1 MNMTK
6 KTSKLTLMAM
16 LCALAFVAVVA
27 IRIPLIPILP
37 FLEYEPKDV
46 IILTGGFLF
55 GPMSAALISV
65 IVAFVEMFTISSTGI
80 IGLIMN
86 ILSTVAFVCPAAY
99 LYKCRH
105 SLWGAFWG
113 MVLGTFLMTLVMVL
127 WNYLITPIYMGYPRE
142 AVVKLL
148 LPAFIPFNLLKGGI
162 NTALTLLIYKPLV
175 TTLRRSNLM
184 ISDSTAAIDAPK
196 HRIFNLGMTLTAAVI
211 LITCILAVLVMK
223 GII

>member
-16 LCALAFVAVVA
+16 LCALAFVSVVA
-27 IRIPLIPILP
+27 IRIPLIPIVP

-65 IVAFVEMFTISSTGI
+65 IVSFIEMFTISSTGI

-99 LYKCRH
+99 FYKKHH
-105 SLWGAFWG
+105 SMVGALTG
-113 MVLGTFLMTLVMVL
+113 MIAGTLLMTLIMVL

-142 AVVKLL
+142 AVAELL
-148 LPAFIPFNLLKGGI
+148 LPAFVPFNLLKGGI
-162 NTALTLLIYKPLV
+162 NTGLTLLIYKPLV
-175 TTLRRSNLM
+175 TTLRKSNLLVFA
-184 ISDSTAAIDAPK
+184 STDVQK
-196 HRIFNLGMTLTAAVI
+196 KRKFNLGMTLTAAVI
-211 LITCILAVLVMK
+211 LITCIMVILVMQ
-223 GII
+223 GVM

>member
-6 KTSKLTLMAM
+6 QTSKLTLMAM

-27 IRIPLIPILP
+27 IRIPLIPMLP

-46 IILTGGFLF
+46 IIITGGFLF
-55 GPMSAALISV
+55 GPMSSALISV
-65 IVAFVEMFTISSTGI
+65 IVSFVEMFTISSTGI

-86 ILSTVAFVCPAAY
+86 VLSTVAFVCPAAY
-99 LYKCRH
+99 FYKKHH
-105 SLWGAFWG
+105 SLLGAFLG
-113 MVLGTFLMTLVMVL
+113 MVAGTLLMTLVMVL
-127 WNYLITPIYMGYPRE
+127 WNYLITPIYMGYPRD

-148 LPAFIPFNLLKGGI
+148 LPAFVPFNLLKGGI

-175 TTLRRSNLM
+175 NTLRKSNLM
-184 ISDSTAAIDAPK
+184 IPTSTDAPK
-196 HRIFNLGMTLTAAVI
+196 KQSFNLGMTLAAGII

>member
-27 IRIPLIPILP
+27 IRIPLIPMLP
-37 FLEYEPKDV
+37 FLEYEPKDI

-65 IVAFVEMFTISSTGI
+65 IVSFVEMFTISSTGI

-99 LYKCRH
+99 LYKKRH
-105 SLWGAFWG
+105 SMWGAFFG
-113 MVLGTFLMTLVMVL
+113 MVAGTLLMTLVMVL

-142 AVVKLL
+142 AVAKLL

-175 TTLRRSNLM
+175 TTLRRSNL
-184 ISDSTAAIDAPK
+184 IIPASTASIDASK
-196 HRIFNLGMTLTAAVI
+196 KRNYNFGMTLTAAVI
-211 LITCILAVLVMK
+211 LITCVLAVLAMK
-223 GII
+223 GAI

>member
-6 KTSKLTLMAM
+6 NTSKLTLMAM

-27 IRIPLIPILP
+27 IRIPLIPMLP
-37 FLEYEPKDV
+37 FLEYEPKDI

-65 IVAFVEMFTISSTGI
+65 IVSFIEMFTISSTGI

-86 ILSTVAFVCPAAY
+86 VLSTVAFVCPAAY
-99 LYKCRH
+99 LYKKQH
-105 SLWGAFWG
+105 SLLGAFLG
-113 MVLGTFLMTLVMVL
+113 MVAGTLLMTLVMVL

-142 AVVKLL
+142 AVVKLI
-148 LPAFIPFNLLKGGI
+148 LPAFVPFNLLKGGI

-175 TTLRRSNLM
+175 TTLRKSNLM
-184 ISDSTAAIDAPK
+184 IPATTVAPNK
-196 HRIFNLGMTLTAAVI
+196 RNFNFGMTLTAAVI

-223 GII
+223 GMI

>member
-6 KTSKLTLMAM
+6 NTSKLTLMAM

-27 IRIPLIPILP
+27 IRIPLIPMMP
-37 FLEYEPKDV
+37 FLEYQPKDV

-55 GPMSAALISV
+55 GPMPAALISV
-65 IVAFVEMFTISSTGI
+65 IVCFIEMFTISSTGI

-86 ILSTVAFVCPAAY
+86 ILSSVAFVCPAAY
-99 LYKCRH
+99 FYKKYH
-105 SLWGAFWG
+105 SLLGAFLG
-113 MVLGTFLMTLVMVL
+113 MVAGILLMTLIMVL

-148 LPAFIPFNLLKGGI
+148 VPAIIPFNLLKGGI

-175 TTLRRSNLM
+175 TTLRKSGLFVATSTEVSKNQTFHLGL
-184 ISDSTAAIDAPK
+184 ILTAAI
-196 HRIFNLGMTLTAAVI
+196 L
-211 LITCILAVLVMK
+211 LITCMLVILAMK

>member
-1 MNMTK
+1 
-6 KTSKLTLMAM
+6 MAM

-27 IRIPLIPILP
+27 IRIPIIPMLP
-37 FLEYEPKDV
+37 FLQYEPKDI

-65 IVAFVEMFTISSTGI
+65 IVSFIEMFTISGTGI

-99 LYKCRH
+99 LYKKQH
-105 SLWGAFWG
+105 SLWGAFLG
-113 MVLGTFLMTLVMVL
+113 MVAGTLLMTLVMVL

-148 LPAFIPFNLLKGGI
+148 LPAFVPFNLLKGGI
-162 NTALTLLIYKPLV
+162 NTALTLLIYKPFV
-175 TTLRRSNLM
+175 TTLRKSNLM
-184 ISDSTAAIDAPK
+184 IPASVDSADSLQK
-196 HRIFNLGMTLTAAVI
+196 RNFNLGMPLIAAFI
-211 LITCILAVLVMK
+211 LITCILAVMAMK

>member
-6 KTSKLTLMAM
+6 QTSKLTLMAM
-16 LCALAFVAVVA
+16 LSALAFVAVVT
-27 IRIPLIPILP
+27 IRIPLIPMLP

-65 IVAFVEMFTISSTGI
+65 IVSFVEMFTISNTGP

-86 ILSTVAFVCPAAY
+86 VLSTVAFVCPAAY
-99 LYKCRH
+99 LYKKRH
-105 SLWGAFWG
+105 SLLGAFLG
-113 MVLGTFLMTLVMVL
+113 MVAGTLLMTLVMVL
-127 WNYLITPIYMGYPRE
+127 WNYLITPIYMGYPRDY
-142 AVVKLL
+142 VVKLL
-148 LPAFIPFNLLKGGI
+148 LPAFVPFNLLKGGI

-175 TTLRRSNLM
+175 TTLRKSNLM
-184 ISDSTAAIDAPK
+184 VPASTDAPK
-196 HRIFNLGMTLTAAVI
+196 KRTFNLGMTLAAGII
-211 LITCILAVLVMK
+211 LITCVLAVLVMK

>member
-16 LCALAFVAVVA
+16 LCALAFVSVVA
-27 IRIPLIPILP
+27 IRIPLIPIVP

-46 IILTGGFLF
+46 IIMTGGFLF
-55 GPMSAALISV
+55 GPMAAALISV
-65 IVAFVEMFTISSTGI
+65 IVSFVEMFTISSTGI

-99 LYKCRH
+99 LYKKYH
-105 SLWGAFWG
+105 SMVGALTG
-113 MVLGTFLMTLVMVL
+113 MITGTLLMTFIMVL

-142 AVVKLL
+142 AVAELL
-148 LPAFIPFNLLKGGI
+148 LPAFVPFNLLKGGI

-175 TTLRRSNLM
+175 TTLRKSNLLVFA
-184 ISDSTAAIDAPK
+184 STDAQRK
-196 HRIFNLGMTLTAAVI
+196 RKFNIGITLTAAVI
-211 LITCILAVLVMK
+211 LITCIMVVLVMQ
-223 GII
+223 GAM

>member
-1 MNMTK
+1 
-6 KTSKLTLMAM
+6 MAM

-27 IRIPLIPILP
+27 IRIPLIPMLP
-37 FLEYEPKDV
+37 FLEYEPKD
-46 IILTGGFLF
+46 IIIITGGFLF

-65 IVAFVEMFTISSTGI
+65 IVSFIEMFTISSTGI

-99 LYKCRH
+99 LYKKQH
-105 SLWGAFWG
+105 SLWGAFLG
-113 MVLGTFLMTLVMVL
+113 MVAGTLLMTLVMVL

-148 LPAFIPFNLLKGGI
+148 LPAFVPFNLLKGGL

-175 TTLRRSNLM
+175 TTLRKSNLIIPSSM
-184 ISDSTAAIDAPK
+184 DSSESPQK
-196 HRIFNLGMTLTAAVI
+196 RMFNLGMPLIAAVI